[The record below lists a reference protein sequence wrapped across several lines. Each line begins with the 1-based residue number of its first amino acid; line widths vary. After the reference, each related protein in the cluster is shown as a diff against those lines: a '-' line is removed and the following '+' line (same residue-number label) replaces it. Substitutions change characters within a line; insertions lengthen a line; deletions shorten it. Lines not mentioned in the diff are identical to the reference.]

1 MSIDVKQFAWL
12 GIFTIALSLVNQWL
26 IESNIVSI
34 LISLMILA
42 TFIAIYVKSHEKE
55 NNDGQSNTNGS
66 SASAHDEVAYAALSQ
81 LSAFLTQEIEVID
94 SELERT
100 RNLVQDAVSGIST
113 SFKSLQDLSLDQ
125 QRLIAIIIANGE
137 NIGDEGGSTIENF
150 VRDSSNTL
158 EDFVKVI
165 ISTSKQSLETMAFT
179 DEMVNQFQGIFNLL
193 AQVESLASQT
203 NLLALNAAIEA
214 ARAGDAGR
222 GFAVVANEVR
232 ALSVN
237 STELNQD
244 IRNEID
250 SAQEII
256 AKLRAS
262 VEIMASADM
271 TSTLEAKDKVSSMM
285 KHVSQA
291 NKDTGKVVDDMSKL
305 MPQIVET
312 VGLGVRSL
320 QFEDLTYQTLASL
333 KSNIDAVHEISNELN
348 AITEAGS
355 GDLTEHLASFEE
367 KCQVM
372 IEQTRND
379 NHQRTVSQASMEEG
393 EIDLF

>member
-1 MSIDVKQFAWL
+1 MKVNVKQFAL
-12 GIFTIALSLVNQWL
+12 FGILTIVLALVNLWI
-26 IESNIVSI
+26 IESNTILVFTYIV
-34 LISLMILA
+34 ILA
-42 TFIAIYVKSHEKE
+42 IFITIYLKK
-55 NNDGQSNTNGS
+55 NKNDIDNRQVNTS
-66 SASAHDEVAYAALSQ
+66 DSTAAAHDEVAYAALAQ

-94 SELERT
+94 NELERT
-100 RNLVQDAVSGIST
+100 RGLVQDAVGGIST
-113 SFKSLQDLSLDQ
+113 SFKSLQHLSTDQ
-125 QRLIAIIIANGE
+125 QRLIGIIIDNG
-137 NIGDEGGSTIENF
+137 NSIGDESGSTLASF
-150 VRDSSNTL
+150 VKDSSNTL

-165 ISTSKQSLETMAFT
+165 VSTSKQSLETMAFT
-179 DEMVNQFQGIFNLL
+179 DEMVNQFQSIFNLL

-232 ALSVN
+232 ALSVS

-244 IRNEID
+244 IRNEIS

-285 KHVSQA
+285 AHVGKA
-291 NKDTGKVVDDMSKL
+291 NAQTGKVVDDMAQL
-305 MPQIVET
+305 VPQIVDT
-312 VGLGVRSL
+312 VGIGIRSL

-355 GDLTEHLASFEE
+355 GDLTTHLASFEE
-367 KCQVM
+367 KCQKM
-372 IEQTRND
+372 IKQTKDD
-379 NHQRTVSQASMEEG
+379 NHQRTVSQASMAEG